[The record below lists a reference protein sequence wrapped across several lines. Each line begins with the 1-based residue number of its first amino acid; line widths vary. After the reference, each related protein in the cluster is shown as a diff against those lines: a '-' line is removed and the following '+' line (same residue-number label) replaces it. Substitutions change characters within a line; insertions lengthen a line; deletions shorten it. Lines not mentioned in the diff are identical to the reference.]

1 MVRKKRCLNKINLQ
15 QLAVPYCSSADQESC
30 VWICVETAESVPD
43 LELHSQE
50 TLTSSQWWELFRYA
64 EPNGMFSPRNLEKP
78 EIIRIHFTGQVSS
91 FVVAPALLRLAMY
104 CCISWLHHSAISS
117 PTALSPDG
125 WQKMKMEHKCLSGG
139 PEGKIMSSVSTKSLL
154 YGKHT

>member
-1 MVRKKRCLNKINLQ
+1 MVRKKRCLSKINLQ

-50 TLTSSQWWELFRYA
+50 TLTSSQWWELFR
-64 EPNGMFSPRNLEKP
+64 MVCSVP
-78 EIIRIHFTGQVSS
+78 EIWRSLRQRIRIHVTGQVSS

-104 CCISWLHHSAISS
+104 CCISWLHHSAVSS

-154 YGKHT
+154 YGKYT